1 MEEEKYVP
9 ASSMPYSAR
18 HDSPEIVEIG
28 EDSKTITNSIDGINN
43 DVYVAVG
50 KNDTDVLKWA
60 LDHAVSPGARVF
72 LVHVFPPLT
81 YIPTPVGRLS
91 RSQLS
96 QDQARFYINEENN
109 RRRNQLEKYIRLC
122 ADAEVTVDTM
132 LLESNLTAKAILE
145 LIPVLNITHLV
156 MGNKGLPRPMLVRK
170 KLGKGEFVKKNA
182 PDYCEVSIIHDGK
195 KMMDGQHEI
204 EAVSSCPER
213 PDDLRN
219 SGKKLLELPCFSGND
234 LMDQQ
239 PPVGPPMMGATY
251 GRGRPVPYGGGGGPP
266 PPSFSSRGGPPPV
279 SGGYPAFE
287 PPASGFSV
295 GRGGGRGF
303 SGGRGSNFHGGDRRN
318 DAGRGRGWNSG
329 SGRGGGGGG
338 RGFSNGGGRG
348 GRHGGGGP
356 RRELDNIALPK
367 QDFGKLVPFEKNFYF
382 ENPSIRAMSEHE
394 VVIYRARKEIIVEGH
409 DVPKPIRMFHEANFP
424 DYCLQVIAK
433 LGFVE
438 PTPIQAQGWPMALKG
453 RDLIGIAETGSG
465 KTLAY
470 LLPAFVHV
478 AAQPRLAH
486 GDGPIALVLAPT
498 RELAVQIQEEAL
510 KFGSHANIRSTCIY
524 GGAPKG
530 PQIRDLQRGVE
541 IIIATPGRLIDM
553 LEGQHTDLRR
563 VTYLV
568 LDEADRM
575 LDMGFEPQI
584 RKIVSQTRPD
594 RQTLYWSATWPREVE
609 ALARQF
615 LRNPYKV
622 IIGSQDLKANQSI
635 NQVVEV
641 MMDLEKYNRLIKLL
655 KELMDGSR
663 ILIFMETKKGCDQVT
678 RQLRM
683 DGWPALSIHGDKNQA
698 ERDWVLAEF
707 KSGRSPIM
715 TATDVAARGLDVK
728 DIKCVINYDFPSSLE
743 DYVHRIGRT
752 GRAGATGTAFTFFT
766 ESNAKFARDLIKILL
781 EAGQIVPPA
790 LSAMGR
796 SSGSFGGNFR
806 SRGRGGGF
814 GNRGLFTGSNTVPLG
829 GGRPW

>member
-1 MEEEKYVP
+1 M
-9 ASSMPYSAR
+9 
-18 HDSPEIVEIG
+18 IG
-28 EDSKTITNSIDGINN
+28 
-43 DVYVAVG
+43 
-50 KNDTDVLKWA
+50 
-60 LDHAVSPGARVF
+60 
-72 LVHVFPPLT
+72 
-81 YIPTPVGRLS
+81 
-91 RSQLS
+91 
-96 QDQARFYINEENN
+96 
-109 RRRNQLEKYIRLC
+109 
-122 ADAEVTVDTM
+122 
-132 LLESNLTAKAILE
+132 
-145 LIPVLNITHLV
+145 
-156 MGNKGLPRPMLVRK
+156 
-170 KLGKGEFVKKNA
+170 
-182 PDYCEVSIIHDGK
+182 
-195 KMMDGQHEI
+195 
-204 EAVSSCPER
+204 
-213 PDDLRN
+213 
-219 SGKKLLELPCFSGND
+219 
-234 LMDQQ
+234 
-239 PPVGPPMMGATY
+239 
-251 GRGRPVPYGGGGGPP
+251 PVPHGGGAGVPP
-266 PPSFSSRGGPPPV
+266 PPSFAGRGGPPPV
-279 SGGYPAFE
+279 GGGYPAFE
-287 PPASGFSV
+287 RPSSGFSV
-295 GRGGGRGF
+295 GRGGGGGGRGF

-338 RGFSNGGGRG
+338 GRG
-348 GRHGGGGP
+348 GRFGGGDP

-367 QDFGKLVPFEKNFYF
+367 QDFGDLVPFEKNLYF

-394 VVIYRARKEIIVEGH
+394 VVTFRARREITVEGH
-409 DVPKPIRMFHEANFP
+409 DVPRPIRIFHEANFP

-486 GDGPIALVLAPT
+486 GDGPIVLVLAPT

-510 KFGSHANIRSTCIY
+510 KFGSKANIRSTCIY

-541 IIIATPGRLIDM
+541 IVIATPGRLIDM
-553 LEGQHTDLRR
+553 LGAQHVNLRR

-584 RKIVSQTRPD
+584 RKIVSQIRPD

-609 ALARQF
+609 ALARHF
-615 LRNPYKV
+615 LHNPYKV

-635 NQVVEV
+635 KQVVEV
-641 MMDLEKYNRLIKLL
+641 MMDLEKYKRLIKLL
-655 KELMDGSR
+655 KEVMDGSR

-683 DGWPALSIHGDKNQA
+683 DGWAALSIHGDKNQA

-728 DIKCVINYDFPSSLE
+728 DIKCVVNYDFPSSLE

-752 GRAGATGTAFTFFT
+752 GRAGARGTALTFFT
-766 ESNAKFARDLIKILL
+766 ESNAKFARDLIKILQ
-781 EAGQIVPPA
+781 EAGQIVPPS
-790 LSAMGR
+790 LSAMTR
-796 SSGSFGGNFR
+796 SAGSFGGNFR
-806 SRGRGGGF
+806 SRGRGGF
-814 GNRGLFTGSNTVPLG
+814 GNRGMISGSNTVPLG
-829 GGRPW
+829 AGRPW